1 MRLAEENR
9 AYNVRVFGSIAR
21 GEATPESDVDLL
33 VSFRENATILDAVG
47 LWQELQELLARNV
60 SLVGDEDRDTRLMR
74 RIRKDAVT
82 L

>member
-1 MRLAEENR
+1 M
-9 AYNVRVFGSIAR
+9 
-21 GEATPESDVDLL
+21 SDIDLL
-33 VSFRENATILDAVG
+33 VSFREKATIWDAVG

-74 RIRKDAVT
+74 RIRKDAVP